1 MIARLGLDDEL
12 RWAQEVYTS
21 SGRTSLVQS
30 RCSCYPL
37 FVRFAVVVTNGRERG
52 RGLPSLYVTWA
63 CCYRVC
69 EGDRTRDVSLP
80 QTWSQALP
88 FIAQGRGSG
97 LHGGKRR
104 KRRKRIAEQY
114 EGESLHGV
122 TVLLLGV
129 GPASLVIKDG
139 GDPLQRRATATVAT
153 VVCHPSWW
161 Q

>member
-1 MIARLGLDDEL
+1 
-12 RWAQEVYTS
+12 
-21 SGRTSLVQS
+21 
-30 RCSCYPL
+30 
-37 FVRFAVVVTNGRERG
+37 
-52 RGLPSLYVTWA
+52 
-63 CCYRVC
+63 VC

-114 EGESLHGV
+114 EGESLHGD

-129 GPASLVIKDG
+129 GPASPVIEDG

-161 Q
+161 QQGRTGHMVTASRRAVWLATSPMAPLLGATRG